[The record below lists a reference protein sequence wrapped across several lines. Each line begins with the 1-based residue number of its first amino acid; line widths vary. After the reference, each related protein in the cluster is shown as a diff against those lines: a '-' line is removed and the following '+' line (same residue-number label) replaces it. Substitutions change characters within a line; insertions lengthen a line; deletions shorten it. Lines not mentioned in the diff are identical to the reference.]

1 MNSTEVSV
9 VVAYHSGFG
18 HTARQAAAV
27 AEGAAAVAGARVE
40 ALPVDAPDEALW
52 AALAA
57 ADAIVF
63 GSPTYMG
70 GSSAVF
76 RAFAET
82 SARLMQD
89 GMRWRDKIAAGFTC
103 SGSMSGDKL
112 NTLTDLAVFAAQ
124 HGMIWVGLAR
134 LAGWNHSYSSI
145 EDLNRLGGWL
155 GAMAQA
161 DADQPAELVPP
172 ETDLRTARDLG
183 RRVAEVTLRHRRGA
197 AAVSGTDPETA
208 GVRETAGAEAPVPVR

>member
-1 MNSTEVSV
+1 MKRTEASV
-9 VVAYHSGFG
+9 IVAYHSGFG
-18 HTARQAAAV
+18 HTARQGAAV
-27 AEGAAAVAGARVE
+27 AEGAAAVDGVTAATL
-40 ALPVDAPDEALW
+40 AVDAPDEEFW
-52 AALAA
+52 ARLAA

-70 GSSAVF
+70 GPSAAF
-76 RAFAET
+76 RSFAET

-89 GMRWRDKIAAGFTC
+89 GMRWKDKIAAGFTC

-112 NTLTDLAVFAAQ
+112 NTLMSLAVFAAQ
-124 HGMIWVGLAR
+124 HGMIWVGMAS

-161 DADQPAELVPP
+161 DADRPASLVPP
-172 ETDLRTARDLG
+172 ETDLRTARHLG
-183 RRVAEVTLRHRRGA
+183 RRVAEVTLRHRLGA
-197 AAVSGTDPETA
+197 AAAA
-208 GVRETAGAEAPVPVR
+208 GSPASLAPLASIG

>member
-1 MNSTEVSV
+1 MSRNSPEVNV

-27 AEGAAAVAGARVE
+27 VEGAVTVAGVKAE

-52 AALAA
+52 ARLQE

-70 GSSAVF
+70 GCSAAF
-76 RAFAET
+76 RAFAEA

-89 GMRWRDKIAAGFTC
+89 GMRWKDKIAAGFTS

-112 NTLTDLAVFAAQ
+112 NTLMDLAVFAAQ

-161 DADQPAELVPP
+161 DADLPAETVPR

-183 RRVAEVTLRHRRGA
+183 RRVAEIAVRHSAGERELPEPAAPA
-197 AAVSGTDPETA
+197 AA
-208 GVRETAGAEAPVPVR
+208 